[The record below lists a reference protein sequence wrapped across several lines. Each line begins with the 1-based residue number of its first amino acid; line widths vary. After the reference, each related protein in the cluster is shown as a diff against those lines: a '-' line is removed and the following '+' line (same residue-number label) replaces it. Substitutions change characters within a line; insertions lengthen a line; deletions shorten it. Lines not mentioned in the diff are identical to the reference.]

1 MEVVAIAVVLARD
14 VAGEGVSS
22 VRPPE
27 ARAVVGIVG
36 ENLLGQ
42 GHASEGLHGEIAVQ
56 QVPLL
61 GPILEEEAVAARLVA
76 DAIAHEQMVGAVKGD
91 PAVVGVPDARAEHAA
106 AAHGVAHE
114 VEVDRVFTEHAV
126 LAQMPELR
134 VAEAARGVAVI
145 QRVPAHAG
153 GFGGLDDDIA
163 REVGDF
169 ATRHALALVRL
180 LERTI
185 QGEHRAG
192 DGREHALL
200 RAHRF
205 LATKRPFLKGVTRLN
220 GLPRARGDD
229 DAILNAP
236 TGHGL
241 LHRHSDLAGLD
252 GRGELQPGAFHRR
265 AMRVPAP
272 AARDDGG
279 QGFRVRA
286 FEMTQPDGG
295 LHARRDGRGEG
306 PDFEHR
312 HDSASGGRG
321 GGIMAVEPVLRRGLT
336 GFHLDE
342 ADVEQ
347 RGDLARERELPGD
360 VKHPQRGRR
369 FHIIGDDVSRADL
382 NKVPRTRRALAGPSP
397 GVRPVAA
404 LRRAGVKD
412 HRSRREDRR
421 REQPR
426 AKSREELH
434 DDEPCPVGRGHFVLC
449 TPSSIRVLLSSPSP

>member
-1 MEVVAIAVVLARD
+1 M
-14 VAGEGVSS
+14 
-22 VRPPE
+22 
-27 ARAVVGIVG
+27 
-36 ENLLGQ
+36 
-42 GHASEGLHGEIAVQ
+42 
-56 QVPLL
+56 
-61 GPILEEEAVAARLVA
+61 AARLVA
-76 DAIAHEQMVGAVKGD
+76 DAIADEQVVGAVDGD
-91 PAVVGVPDARAEHAA
+91 PAVVGIPDARAEHAA

-114 VEVDRVFTEHAV
+114 VEVDGVFAEHAV
-126 LAQMPELR
+126 LAQVPELR

-145 QRVPAHAG
+145 HRVPAHAG
-153 GFGGLDDDIA
+153 RVGGLDDDIA

-169 ATRHALALVRL
+169 ATSHAHAVVRL
-180 LERTI
+180 KERTI

-205 LATKRPFLKGVTRLN
+205 LAAKRPFLKGGARLN

-229 DAILNAP
+229 DAIPDAP
-236 TGHGL
+236 AGHGL
-241 LHRHSDLAGLD
+241 LHGHAEVAGLG
-252 GRGELQPGAFHRR
+252 GRGELQPGAVHRR

-295 LHARRDGRGEG
+295 LHARRDGRGERA
-306 PDFEHR
+306 DFKHR
-312 HDSASGGRG
+312 YDRASGGRG
-321 GGIMAVEPVLRRGLT
+321 RGIMAVEPVLGRGLAR
-336 GFHLDE
+336 FDLEE
-342 ADVEQ
+342 ADFEQ
-347 RGDLARERELPGD
+347 GGDRARERELPGD
-360 VKHPQRGRR
+360 VEHPQRGRR

-382 NKVPRTRRALAGPSP
+382 NKVPRARRAFAGPSP

-404 LRRAGVKD
+404 LRRAGVED
-412 HRSRREDRR
+412 HGSRREDRR

-434 DDEPCPVGRGHFVLC
+434 DDEPCPVGRGHFVFC